1 MFQFHM
7 NHEMK
12 SRIIDLWSEDSY
24 VYFNVNIQGGPK
36 VNTHTLGLIAPPW
49 FTFEDNCYFAD
60 GVLYRPTC
68 SRIPSSKFEN
78 SNN

>member
-1 MFQFHM
+1 MFHM
-7 NHEMK
+7 NHEMR

-49 FTFEDNCYFAD
+49 FTFEDCY
-60 GVLYRPTC
+60 
-68 SRIPSSKFEN
+68 
-78 SNN
+78 

>member
-1 MFQFHM
+1 MFHM

-49 FTFEDNCYFAD
+49 FT
-60 GVLYRPTC
+60 
-68 SRIPSSKFEN
+68 
-78 SNN
+78 